1 MHILPD
7 MNDMLVREL
16 MQRDVL
22 VVSPETPLVDVHR
35 LFVEEE
41 INGAPVVDEASG
53 KVVGVISS
61 LDLLRAVRD
70 EYDSVSTISG
80 SYFRDELPGS
90 DPNWNDAPADFAERM
105 STLTAADAMVKERV
119 WVPSDMSVADAAEV
133 MRSQR
138 IHRVLVI
145 DDHELVGILTTFD
158 LLQALAAQRHA
169 RKTATGGRA
178 AGDPVC

>member
-1 MHILPD
+1 MKDIK
-7 MNDMLVREL
+7 VREL
-16 MQRDVL
+16 MQRDVI

-41 INGAPVVDEASG
+41 INGAPVVDESTG

-70 EYDSVSTISG
+70 EYDSVANVSG

-90 DPNWNDAPADFAERM
+90 DPNWNDAPADFADRM
-105 STLTAADAMVKERV
+105 ATLTAADAMVKERV
-119 WVPSDMSVADAAEV
+119 WVPSDMDVADAAEL

-145 DDHELVGILTTFD
+145 DDHELIGILTTFD
-158 LLQALAAQRHA
+158 LLQVLAAQRASRKVA
-169 RKTATGGRA
+169 RGGRA

>member
-1 MHILPD
+1 MKDLKVSD
-7 MNDMLVREL
+7 L

-41 INGAPVVDEASG
+41 INGAPVVEEDSG

-70 EYDSVSTISG
+70 EYDHVASVVG
-80 SYFRDELPGS
+80 AYFRDELPSS
-90 DPNWNDAPADFAERM
+90 DPSWNDAPADFGERLAQ
-105 STLTAADAMVKERV
+105 LTVADAMVKERV
-119 WVPSDMSVADAAEV
+119 WVTSDMSIAAAAAV

-145 DDHELVGILTTFD
+145 DDHELIGILTTFD
-158 LLQALAAQRHA
+158 VLQAIAEQRPTPRHA
-169 RKTATGGRA
+169 AGGRA

>member
-1 MHILPD
+1 MKD
-7 MNDMLVREL
+7 FTVRDL

-41 INGAPVVDEASG
+41 INGAPVVEEDSSN
-53 KVVGVISS
+53 VVGVISS
-61 LDLLRAVRD
+61 LDVLRAVRE
-70 EYDSVSTISG
+70 EYEHVASVAG
-80 SYFRDELPGS
+80 AYFRDELPGS
-90 DPNWNDAPADFAERM
+90 DPDWNDAPADFAERM
-105 STLTAADAMVKERV
+105 ASLTAADAMVRERV
-119 WVPSDMSVADAAEV
+119 WVPPDMAIADAAEM

-145 DDHELVGILTTFD
+145 DNHELVGILTTFD
-158 LLQALAAQRHA
+158 LLQAFASERPSSRH
-169 RKTATGGRA
+169 TTVGRA

>member
-1 MHILPD
+1 MKD
-7 MNDMLVREL
+7 MKVRDL

-22 VVSPETPLVDVHR
+22 VVSPETSLVDVHR

-41 INGAPVVDEASG
+41 INGAPVVEEDSG

-61 LDLLRAVRD
+61 LDLLRAVRE
-70 EYDSVSTISG
+70 EYDHVASVAG
-80 SYFRDELPGS
+80 AYFRDELPGS
-90 DPNWNDAPADFAERM
+90 DPSWNDAPADFAERM
-105 STLTAADAMVKERV
+105 ASLTVADAMVRERV
-119 WVPSDMSVADAAEV
+119 WVPSDMAIADAAEV
-133 MRSQR
+133 MRTQR

-158 LLQALAAQRHA
+158 LLQAIARQRPPARHA
-169 RKTATGGRA
+169 TAGRA